1 MFIFIYL
8 FIFGCAGS
16 SFAVRRLSLVA
27 ASRGYSL
34 VVVCGLL
41 TAVEQGSGTQASVV
55 VVCGLHSCSSHALE
69 HRFNSCG
76 TQALVALQHVGSSQ
90 TRD

>member
-41 TAVEQGSGTQASVV
+41 IVVASVV
-55 VVCGLHSCSSHALE
+55 AEQRLYIDPEALE
-69 HRFNSCG
+69 LTNYVTQLSAFQ
-76 TQALVALQHVGSSQ
+76 QALTEL
-90 TRD
+90 